1 MVTNMKV
8 LARALGIGLALVGST
23 GARSGSTDGVD
34 VLSHL
39 QRERVAR
46 LGAED
51 AFSTSESALLGQLL
65 TDPASAYSATV
76 DEPAFVND
84 VEWPEVIAGLPV
96 PLSTAVA
103 VGILDWDLGLTRARP
118 GRDVVPRTGYRDSFV
133 AASATKA
140 DVDADIFWHMVDLT
154 GFPHSTRAASY
165 AVAMQI
171 LREQIRS
178 TAPGRRA
185 VLGVDEAAFRRVMKA
200 SYLDEISHHDLQY
213 LSVLVQYRLIHWQP
227 GGRST
232 NGLRALP
239 TVFRVARV
247 AAAYRDAQGYIGG
260 FPCKPDATPRTN
272 HAGTGTDG
280 DERPLCFVAAT
291 DRAVHRWYV
300 DEAHRQATR
309 SPPRETTGMQRL
321 AGFAAVL
328 LALLDLAP
336 LVEVVEAVVADDLVT
351 AEWLTPLEADLAA
364 ERADRL
370 FCPLPD

>member
-1 MVTNMKV
+1 
-8 LARALGIGLALVGST
+8 
-23 GARSGSTDGVD
+23 
-34 VLSHL
+34 
-39 QRERVAR
+39 
-46 LGAED
+46 
-51 AFSTSESALLGQLL
+51 
-65 TDPASAYSATV
+65 
-76 DEPAFVND
+76 
-84 VEWPEVIAGLPV
+84 
-96 PLSTAVA
+96 
-103 VGILDWDLGLTRARP
+103 
-118 GRDVVPRTGYRDSFV
+118 
-133 AASATKA
+133 
-140 DVDADIFWHMVDLT
+140 MVDLT

-260 FPCKPDATPRTN
+260 FPCKPDATPRKN

>member
-1 MVTNMKV
+1 MKV
-8 LARALGIGLALVGST
+8 PARTLGIGLALLGST
-23 GARSGSTDGVD
+23 GARGGSTDGVD

-46 LGAED
+46 LGGGD
-51 AFSTSESALLGQLL
+51 AFSTSESALLSQLL
-65 TDPASAYSATV
+65 VDPASTYSATV
-76 DEPAFVND
+76 AEPAFVND
-84 VEWPEVIAGLPV
+84 VDWPEILAGLPV
-96 PLSTAVA
+96 PLSTAAA

-118 GRDVVPRTGYRDSFV
+118 GRDVEPGTGYKDPFV

-154 GFPHSTRAASY
+154 GFLHSARAAPY

-171 LREQIRS
+171 LREQIRG
-178 TAPGRRA
+178 TAPERRA
-185 VLGVDEAAFRRVMKA
+185 VLGIDEAVFQRVMKA
-200 SYLDEISHHDLQY
+200 SHLDQVSHHDLQY

-232 NGLRALP
+232 KGLRALP

-260 FPCKPDATPRTN
+260 FPCKPDATPREN

-300 DEAHRQATR
+300 DEAARQAAR
-309 SPPRETTGMQRL
+309 VPQREITGMQRL
-321 AGFAAVL
+321 AGFAAMV

-336 LVEVVEAVVADDLVT
+336 LVEMVEAVVADDLVT
-351 AEWLTPLEADLAA
+351 AEWLTPAEADMAA

-370 FCPLPD
+370 FCPLPE